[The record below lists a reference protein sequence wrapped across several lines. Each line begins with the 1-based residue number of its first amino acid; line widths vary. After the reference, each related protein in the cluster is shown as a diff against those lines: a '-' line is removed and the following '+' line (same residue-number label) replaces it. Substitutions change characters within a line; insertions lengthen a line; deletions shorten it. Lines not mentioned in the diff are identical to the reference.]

1 MCIRDRQWSVVYA
14 DSHETTGEAA
24 QAGLVMDNQP
34 TTYWH
39 TKWQGDNPQHPHM
52 IVLDLGKVQK
62 LSGFRYLPR
71 QNREN
76 GRIKD
81 YEVYASPK
89 PFKPAK

>member
-1 MCIRDRQWSVVYA
+1 MVYA

-39 TKWQGDNPQHPHM
+39 TKWQGDNPSHPHM

-71 QNREN
+71 QDRETAVSRTMKSMRLPSRSN
-76 GRIKD
+76 LPSKIL
-81 YEVYASPK
+81 
-89 PFKPAK
+89 